1 MSNFLVL
8 LAIGAAIGWLVTGWR
23 RDFGQSEL
31 LFNVVGGAL
40 ASFSGGLA
48 ANGRGL
54 YAGLSGYAFAGSIAG
69 TLVMLGLFSLIRRRR
84 PR

>member
-8 LAIGAAIGWLVTGWR
+8 LAIGAALGWLATAWR
-23 RDFGQSEL
+23 QNFGQSEL
-31 LFNVVGGAL
+31 LINLVGGAL
-40 ASFSGGLA
+40 ASFSAGLA

-54 YAGLSGYAFAGSIAG
+54 YAGLSALGIAG
-69 TLVMLGLFSLIRRRR
+69 AIAGAIAILGLFGLIRRRH